1 MAQLKETKIYG
12 GLDVYSAY
20 SGNNDEIQWLK
31 LARNDT
37 GDIKLDIST
46 NTNIYNSLR
55 VDGTLEVVNGDTLMM
70 MSVNPSD
77 ISLQNYNIL
86 NMSGANT
93 KINIRKDGQFT
104 INDYYND
111 TEICH
116 YNSSE
121 IVFNSFA
128 NIKDSD
134 SSDHTLYKYIN
145 ETVKD
150 KGVYAGTATDTSIG
164 NFYLIGTTK
173 SSSDY
178 GSLLKLSSVYIA
190 GDGQINAISFK
201 GKNFYA
207 TSDERL
213 KENIELSNLDFMDI
227 LNKFKIKEYNFK
239 DDVNK
244 QKNIGIIAQDLL
256 KIIPE
261 DLQKFYLTQDSKGFY
276 SVNDSKLVYL
286 LIGALQQEYNTILKL
301 EDEINKLKKIIK
313 G

>member
-37 GDIKLDIST
+37 DAVELNIHA
-46 NTNIYNSLR
+46 NTNIYNPLR
-55 VDGTLEVVNGDTLMM
+55 VESTLDIINNNKLM
-70 MSVNPSD
+70 MSVGRLD
-77 ISLQNYNIL
+77 ISLQNYTIL
-86 NMSGANT
+86 NMTGVNT
-93 KINIRKDGQFT
+93 KINIKKDGQF
-104 INDYYND
+104 IIKDSYNQ

-121 IVFNSFA
+121 IVFNSFDK
-128 NIKDSD
+128 IKNSNNK
-134 SSDHTLYKYIN
+134 TLYTYIN

-150 KGVYAGTATDTSIG
+150 NGIYTTTAVDASTG
-164 NFYLIGTTK
+164 NFYLIGTTE

-178 GSLLKLSSVYIA
+178 GPLLKLSNVYIA
-190 GDGQINAISFK
+190 GSGVLYANQFK
-201 GKNFYA
+201 GTNFYA

-239 DDVNK
+239 DDTNK
-244 QKNIGIIAQDLL
+244 QKNVGIIAQDLL

-276 SVNDSKLVYL
+276 SINDSKLVYL
-286 LIGALQQEYNTILKL
+286 LIGAFQEEYKKRLELEARLDKIEKL
-301 EDEINKLKKIIK
+301 LSER
-313 G
+313 

>member
-37 GDIKLDIST
+37 GDIKLDIYAT
-46 NTNIYNSLR
+46 NTNIYNPLR

-70 MSVNPSD
+70 SVNPSD
-77 ISLQNYNIL
+77 ISLQNYTIL
-86 NMSGANT
+86 NMSGVNT
-93 KINIRKDGQFT
+93 KINIKSGGQFI
-104 INDYYND
+104 INDSYND

-116 YNSSE
+116 FNSSE
-121 IVFNSFA
+121 IIFKSFDK
-128 NIKDSD
+128 IKNTNKK
-134 SSDHTLYKYIN
+134 TLYDYIN
-145 ETVKD
+145 ETVKE
-150 KGVYAGTATDTSIG
+150 KGVYTITATDTSVG
-164 NFYLIGTTK
+164 NFYLIGSTEN
-173 SSSDY
+173 SSNYS
-178 GSLLKLSSVYIA
+178 SLLKLSSVYIA

-201 GKNFYA
+201 GTNFYA

-239 DDVNK
+239 DDTNK
-244 QKNIGIIAQDLL
+244 QKNVGIIAQDLL

-286 LIGALQQEYNTILKL
+286 LIGALQQEHNTILKL

>member
-37 GDIKLDIST
+37 GDIELNIRA
-46 NTNIYNSLR
+46 NTNIFNPLR
-55 VDGTLEVVNGDTLMM
+55 VESKLDVVNDNNLM
-70 MSVNPSD
+70 MSVDSSS
-77 ISLQNYNIL
+77 IYLQNYTIL
-86 NMSGANT
+86 NMIGVNT
-93 KINIRKDGQFT
+93 KINIKSSGQFT
-104 INDYYND
+104 INDSYND

-121 IVFNSFA
+121 IVFNSFE
-128 NIKDSD
+128 NIKDSNNNKL
-134 SSDHTLYKYIN
+134 SKYIN

-150 KGVYAGTATDTSIG
+150 NGIYASLQAGAEVNFYILGTAEKNST
-164 NFYLIGTTK
+164 
-173 SSSDY
+173 Y
-178 GSLLKLSSVYIA
+178 GIPVKLSSVYIA
-190 GDGQINAISFK
+190 GDGQLNAGSFK
-201 GKNFYA
+201 GANFYA

-213 KENIELSNLDFMDI
+213 KENIELSNLNFMDI

-239 DDVNK
+239 DDTNK
-244 QKNIGIIAQDLL
+244 QKNVGIIAQDLL

-286 LIGALQQEYNTILKL
+286 LIGALQQEHKKNLELESRLNKL
-301 EDEINKLKKIIK
+301 EKMFNER
-313 G
+313 